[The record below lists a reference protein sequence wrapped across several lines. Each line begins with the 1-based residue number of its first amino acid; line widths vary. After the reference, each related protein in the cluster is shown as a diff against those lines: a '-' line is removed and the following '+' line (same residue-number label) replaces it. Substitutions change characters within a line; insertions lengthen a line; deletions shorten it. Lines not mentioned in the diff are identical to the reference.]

1 MANVNMLEA
10 KTNLSKLVEEALHG
24 GEVIICR
31 DGKPAVKLVPVEP
44 RRPRVPGSAK
54 GLIWISPDFDAP
66 MTDEEFDTFVGS

>member
-24 GEVIICR
+24 GEVVICR

-44 RRPRVPGSAK
+44 RRPRVRHHLSR
-54 GLIWISPDFDAP
+54 ISQAYGVTSRFRARNRLHPVRP
-66 MTDEEFDTFVGS
+66 R

>member
-1 MANVNMLEA
+1 MLDA

-24 GEVIICR
+24 GEVVICR

-44 RRPRVPGSAK
+44 RRPRALGSAK
-54 GLIWISPDFDAP
+54 GLVWMSPEFDAP

>member
-1 MANVNMLEA
+1 VANVNMLDA

-24 GEVIICR
+24 GEVVICR

-44 RRPRVPGSAK
+44 RRPRVLGSAK
-54 GLIWISPDFDAP
+54 GLVWMSPEFDAP